1 MLILMTYYITKLNSP
16 KEIYIYIY
24 IYRMYISTTMIR
36 HSNKQKEKN
45 RLIIQLN
52 KYNLKM
58 QLLITLTDQLMK
70 ISSGRFRQADN

>member
-16 KEIYIYIY
+16 KEIYIY

-52 KYNLKM
+52 KHNLKM
-58 QLLITLTDQLMK
+58 QLC
-70 ISSGRFRQADN
+70 